1 MRGRYKSRK
10 IGICITTSE
19 AGSSFSTK
27 NSCGEDQKIMNTP
40 SFLGDLAVT
49 SFVLNYALSLL
60 HLPHAPQLC
69 PEQIKTAEHPSPR
82 AAVWEKM
89 S

>member
-1 MRGRYKSRK
+1 MRGRDKSGK
-10 IGICITTSE
+10 IGIRITTSE

-40 SFLGDLAVT
+40 SFLAVT
-49 SFVLNYALSLL
+49 SFVVNYALSLL

-69 PEQIKTAEHPSPR
+69 PEQVKTAEHPSPR